1 MRRDEAVLVFE
12 EVITTDDA
20 VNTDMEIDGEPVS
33 VTDGVIEA
41 EGVGELV
48 TSEVTFDSGV
58 ADTVGDEIV
67 VTDPEVETVTVGVI
81 ESLGDD
87 VVVTVPDVETVDGD
101 NVITKV
107 DVGEGEIVSVNDS
120 EVKGLDEGEAVV
132 SIDGVFVGVKDGLLD
147 VDGVLEG
154 EIDAHTTPL
163 PEETQ
168 GEPPTASRTT

>member
-1 MRRDEAVLVFE
+1 MITALPGTGGLILVSFTVLPKLTATTVP
-12 EVITTDDA
+12 EVDTVLTCT
-20 VNTDMEIDGEPVS
+20 VNVSEPSVVVS
-33 VTDGVIEA
+33 ATGVI
-41 EGVGELV
+41 VKDPVLEL
-48 TSEVTFDSGV
+48 
-58 ADTVGDEIV
+58 I
-67 VTDPEVETVTVGVI
+67 
-81 ESLGDD
+81 
-87 VVVTVPDVETVDGD
+87 VTVPDVETVDGD